1 MSAQGTAVV
10 DFGAFPGTDVATVA
24 VTGQSALLAGS
35 RVDAWLVADVTA
47 EHSEDEHSMLKDV
60 VEVTVARSSMVAGT
74 GFTIRATCNDKSRMW
89 GRLNV
94 DWAWA

>member
-1 MSAQGTAVV
+1 MPGSGTAVV

-24 VTGQSALLAGS
+24 VTGQAGITTGS
-35 RVDAWLVADVTA
+35 RVDAWLIADNTA
-47 EHSEDEHSMLKDV
+47 EHSEDEHAMLKNV
-60 VEVTVARSSMVAGT
+60 VEVTVARSTIVAGT
-74 GFTIRATCNDKSRMW
+74 GFTIRATCNDKSKMY